1 MQLHIYVKCQS
12 VFKVNNMQ
20 SRKGF
25 YVDDDEMTLIILF
38 KRKKCF
44 EMKMIK
50 ILLDKEEERV
60 LSEVSE

>member
-1 MQLHIYVKCQS
+1 
-12 VFKVNNMQ
+12 MQ